1 MSLFIKIRVGI
12 TAICYLIKV
21 KAFIQTNVNHLLEI
35 NANSCIN
42 FDANTLDFSLIINS
56 LYFSR
61 LNLSEISL
69 NIAILISIDFKSANF
84 SGANLNR
91 ADFTRAN
98 LSSADFERTNI
109 ADTNFV
115 KDYFAGAN
123 LSESETTNINL
134 RGGTEKLILEVL

>member
-1 MSLFIKIRVGI
+1 M
-12 TAICYLIKV
+12 
-21 KAFIQTNVNHLLEI
+21 LEI

-42 FDANTLDFSLIINS
+42 FDASTLDFSLIVNS

-84 SGANLNR
+84 SGANLSR